1 MKITSYLGII
11 TMITELTR
19 VVKGV
24 YIYSNT
30 SIVFDSNPYL
40 LANNDLTLYFTN
52 NDARFASRVV
62 SVSGNTAVI
71 DFSNPQYNNTGVAA
85 KTPNYGS
92 GLTGPQDTFTFSFT
106 NYPSAILQA
115 FSTGGSSNVVIQVST
130 NQSNWINVAT
140 LAVTTANSNTNYT
153 TVTAPWPYGRLNIID
168 IAAGNSIAVNKA
180 T

>member
-1 MKITSYLGII
+1 
-11 TMITELTR
+11 MITELTR
-19 VVKGV
+19 VLTGV
-24 YIYSNT
+24 YSYSNT
-30 SIVFDSNPYL
+30 SIIFDSNPYL

-52 NDARFASRVV
+52 NDARYAAKVV

-85 KTPNYGS
+85 KTPNYGA

-115 FSTGGSSNVVIQVST
+115 VSTGGSANVLIQVST
-130 NQSNWINVAT
+130 NQANWINVAT
-140 LAVTTANSNTNYT
+140 LGMSTANANTSYT
-153 TVTAPWPYGRLNIID
+153 TVTSPWPYGRLNILD
-168 IAAGNSIAVNKA
+168 ISANNSISVNKA

>member
-1 MKITSYLGII
+1 
-11 TMITELTR
+11 MISELTR

-24 YIYSNT
+24 YSYSNT
-30 SIVFDSNPYL
+30 SIIFDSNPYL
-40 LANNDLTLYFTN
+40 LAGNDLTLYFTD

-71 DFSNPQYNNTGVAA
+71 DFSNPQYANRGVAA
-85 KTPNYGS
+85 KTPNYGA

-115 FSTGGSSNVVIQVST
+115 VSTGGAANVLIQVST
-130 NQSNWINVAT
+130 NQTNWINVAT
-140 LAVTTANSNTNYT
+140 LGMSSANANTSYT
-153 TVTAPWPYGRLNIID
+153 TITSPWPYGRLNILD
-168 IAAGNSIAVNKA
+168 IATGSSIAVNKA